1 VKVSDVIGRLRE
13 RGVVLVPGPGDHVV
27 VRGPDAVLT
36 PEVRAALS
44 RNEAAVL
51 AALAVEYRGSPG
63 PCVRC
68 GRAAWAEYGAE
79 RLASGELVCG
89 DCLAPWD
96 VEAGSVPL
104 LAPAA
109 GSGSKAGTHAQED
122 RS

>member
-1 VKVSDVIGRLRE
+1 MKVSDVIGRLRA

-51 AALAVEYRGSPG
+51 AALAFEYRGSPG

-96 VEAGSVPL
+96 VEAGSIPL
-104 LAPAA
+104 LASTA
-109 GSGSKAGTHAQED
+109 GSGSTEGADTQED

>member
-1 VKVSDVIGRLRE
+1 MKVSDLIGRLRE

-27 VRGPDAVLT
+27 VRGSDAVLT

-44 RNEAAVL
+44 RNETAVL

-63 PCVRC
+63 PCARC

-79 RLASGELVCG
+79 RLVSGELACG
-89 DCLAPWD
+89 DCVAPWD
-96 VEAGSVPL
+96 VESGSVPL
-104 LAPAA
+104 LASTA
-109 GSGSKAGTHAQED
+109 GSGSTVGTDTQEE